1 MVSRLE
7 MVLKELNDNGDF
19 SISLFCTATGLVL
32 ASAKGEVEDDKT
44 IAAMGSLLS
53 DAAYKAAEELSLKD
67 LDSLKLK
74 FSEKIIL
81 MRNLLMDDG
90 ETQFILAVLASVPD
104 SEDVEKYYDQLL
116 DWAVENA
123 YEDLKKLSSI

>member
-81 MRNLLMDDG
+81 MRNLIMDDG
-90 ETQFILAVLASVPD
+90 ETQFILAVLAPVPD

-123 YEDLKKLSSI
+123 YDDLKKLSSI

>member
-1 MVSRLE
+1 